1 MFIDLNHSES
11 GAGDMGLN
19 VDVNRFLDQVNIK
32 NRFLDHVIKIKL
44 YLNQINKINRFL
56 EQLNI

>member
-32 NRFLDHVIKIKL
+32 NRFLDHVIKKNCTL
-44 YLNQINKINRFL
+44 TR
-56 EQLNI
+56 